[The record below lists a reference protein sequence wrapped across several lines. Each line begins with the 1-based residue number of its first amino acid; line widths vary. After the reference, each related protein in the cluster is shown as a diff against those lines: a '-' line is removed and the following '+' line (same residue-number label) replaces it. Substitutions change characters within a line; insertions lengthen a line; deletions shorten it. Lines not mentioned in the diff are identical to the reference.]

1 MRFRIKRYLLI
12 CLPLLHMWIGPIWAL
27 TEDEKNNIKI
37 YQETSK
43 GVVNI
48 TSVIIERDFFHGLIP
63 REGAGSGAIIDKRGY
78 ILTNNHVIKDAQ
90 RIEVTLSDGTQWTG
104 HLVGTDPDNDLA
116 IIHIKASQQQLHIL
130 PLGRSDDLRIGQ
142 KVLAIGNPFGL
153 SETLTTGIISSLG
166 RSIQSSNENM
176 IEDVIQTDAAIN
188 PGNSG
193 GPLLNSKGE
202 IIGINTAI
210 FSPTGSSVGIGF
222 AIPID
227 SAKRIIPELIQKGYV
242 AHAWMGVT
250 LFTLFPGIAKA
261 LDLSVQRG
269 VLIVEVLPRGPAD
282 KAGFKGSS
290 HMLQIGN
297 SILPV
302 GGDIITAI
310 NGTPVNSSEEFTRA
324 LRKYK
329 PGDLVTLKILRNDR
343 RLKLPIILGERPR
356 QS

>member
-1 MRFRIKRYLLI
+1 
-12 CLPLLHMWIGPIWAL
+12 LHA
-27 TEDEKNNIKI
+27 
-37 YQETSK
+37 
-43 GVVNI
+43 
-48 TSVIIERDFFHGLIP
+48 
-63 REGAGSGAIIDKRGY
+63 
-78 ILTNNHVIKDAQ
+78 
-90 RIEVTLSDGTQWTG
+90 
-104 HLVGTDPDNDLA
+104 
-116 IIHIKASQQQLHIL
+116 L

-166 RSIQSSNENM
+166 RSIESFNENI

-202 IIGINTAI
+202 IVGINTAI

-222 AIPID
+222 AIPVD
-227 SAKRIIPELIQKGYV
+227 TAKRVIPDLIEKGYV
-242 AHAWMGVT
+242 SYPWMGVS

-261 LDLSVQRG
+261 LELSVQRG
-269 VLIVEVLPRGPAD
+269 VLIIEVLKRGPAD

-310 NGTPVNSSEEFTRA
+310 NGTPVNSSEELTRA

-329 PGDLVTLKILRNDR
+329 PQDLVTLKIIRGKRSLR
-343 RLKLPIILGERPR
+343 LPIILGERPKHN
-356 QS
+356 